1 MNHRARL
8 FALTPYLFIL
18 IVLGASPGCQPQME
32 SASVEE
38 LGQMNRD
45 FAAALNAG
53 DAKAAAAAYTEDAV
67 LIPPGEDIVRG
78 RANIEA
84 YWRAALEEGG
94 MRDASVET
102 IDARSSG
109 DLGYE
114 VGTFVLTVN
123 GPDGEAI
130 VDSGRYVELLRLE
143 SDGKWYSTLGFWNA
157 SAP

>member
-1 MNHRARL
+1 
-8 FALTPYLFIL
+8 
-18 IVLGASPGCQPQME
+18 
-32 SASVEE
+32 
-38 LGQMNRD
+38 MNRD